1 MVMLIDPRE
10 GSADLVDPM
19 KALGVDAQ
27 LAHLEFGD
35 IAFNGRGEK
44 GKPLRIGVEYKKLGD
59 YLASMKGRLQG
70 HQLPGMIDAYDR
82 RYLIIEGDFEHDSQ
96 GRMLRRA
103 GRSFWKPIPGAPPAA
118 EVLKRLLV
126 MELRGGIYTI
136 TTTKQRQTC
145 LWLMCLYRVW
155 CDKALDEHKS
165 HLAIYSP
172 DLDDRLT
179 EDISWFRDACYRLP
193 GVGFERSKA
202 FETAFEGSMENL
214 MAASMQEIADV
225 ETVDKNDKP
234 RRLGRPAAE
243 RIFKELHK

>member
-1 MVMLIDPRE
+1 MTMFIDGRE
-10 GSADLVDPM
+10 GSKDLIDPM
-19 KALGVDAQ
+19 KALGIDVAE
-27 LAHLEFGD
+27 AYLEYGD

-44 GKPLRIGVEYKKLGD
+44 GKTLRIGIEYKKMGD

-82 RYLIIEGDFEHDSQ
+82 RYLIVEGDFEHDTQ
-96 GRMLRRA
+96 GRLLRRA

-145 LWLMCLYRVW
+145 LWLMCLYRIW
-155 CDKALDEHKS
+155 TDKDLDEHKS
-165 HLAIYSP
+165 HIAIYS
-172 DLDDRLT
+172 DLDNKLT
-179 EDISWFRDACYRLP
+179 EDVSWFRHACYRLP
-193 GVGFERSKA
+193 GVGLKVSEA
-202 FETAFEGSMENL
+202 FEAAFEGSMENL

-225 ETVDKNDKP
+225 ETVDRNDKP
-234 RRLGRPAAE
+234 RRLGRPTAE
-243 RIFKELHK
+243 RIFRELHK